1 MKKSA
6 LAVVLS
12 FVIAGGV
19 IGGLFGSSAQAKVDQ
34 YTEFLRRYTYVLR
47 LVEEEYV
54 AEVEPKDLVHASIRG
69 MLRTLDPH
77 SNFLPKQEYTQLQ
90 ERQQGS

>member
-19 IGGLFGSSAQAKVDQ
+19 IGGLFGSSAQAMGVGGK
-34 YTEFLRRYTYVLR
+34 
-47 LVEEEYV
+47 
-54 AEVEPKDLVHASIRG
+54 RG
-69 MLRTLDPH
+69 V
-77 SNFLPKQEYTQLQ
+77 
-90 ERQQGS
+90 